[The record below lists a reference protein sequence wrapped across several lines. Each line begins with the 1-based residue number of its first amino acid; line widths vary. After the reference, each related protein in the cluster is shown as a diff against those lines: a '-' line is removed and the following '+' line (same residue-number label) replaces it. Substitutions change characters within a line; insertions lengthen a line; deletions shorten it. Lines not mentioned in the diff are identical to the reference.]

1 MIFVIGADRGAE
13 DGGPQGNDAL
23 RGLCRN
29 REKSLQK
36 HPRYGHLMD
45 ILHLSYICFFFRHPG
60 TRSQEIVTLASLI
73 LRIELVSAGKCG
85 NQEIDGHTFHVWID
99 YAQHFTYD

>member
-13 DGGPQGNDAL
+13 DGGPQSNDAL

-36 HPRYGHLMD
+36 HPRYGHPPFVMYLFK
-45 ILHLSYICFFFRHPG
+45 LKHPG
-60 TRSQEIVTLASLI
+60 TRSQAIVKLTSLI

-99 YAQHFTYD
+99 YAHHFTYD